1 MKIVICEDDAKQ
13 RKFLQS
19 TIVHS
24 SLFQY
29 KDIEIALIASNP
41 SEVLTYIQEHRADCF
56 LLDIELQHEINGLE
70 LANAIRR
77 KDSLATIIFI
87 TTYAD
92 KLRLTFTYKVAALD
106 FIIKNES
113 DLAKNLIDTL
123 HVAYQ
128 KHQNMH
134 TQQIEKAFQV
144 KIGEYIKII
153 PFDDIYCFSTSPN
166 AHKIELKEKC
176 GVYEFF
182 SNLTD
187 IEQQLDTRFI
197 RCHRGYII
205 NLQHI
210 QKIDPTNRTITMKN
224 GSICHY
230 SYRYK
235 KVLMNALSIHHTVSL
250 NSASIEK

>member
-1 MKIVICEDDAKQ
+1 MKIVICEDDARQ

-29 KDIEIALIASNP
+29 DDVEIALIASNP
-41 SEVLTYIQEHRADCF
+41 SEVFTYLKEHRANCF

-70 LANAIRR
+70 LANTIRS
-77 KDSLATIIFI
+77 KDPLASIIFI

-92 KLRLTFTYKVAALD
+92 KLKLTFTYKIAALD
-106 FIIKNES
+106 FIVKNEPN
-113 DLAKNLIDTL
+113 LAENLIDTL
-123 HVAYQ
+123 HIAYQ
-128 KHQNMH
+128 KHQNIQ
-134 TQQIEKAFQV
+134 TEQIDKTFQV
-144 KIGEYIKII
+144 KIGEHVQII
-153 PFDDIYCFSTSPN
+153 PFTDIYCFATSLN
-166 AHKIELKEKC
+166 AHKIEMKEKN

-187 IEQQLDTRFI
+187 IEQQLDERFF

-210 QKIDPTNRTITMKN
+210 RKIDQTYRTITMTN

-230 SYRYK
+230 SFRYK
-235 KVLMNALSIHHTVSL
+235 KALIKALPSTSTI
-250 NSASIEK
+250 IFE

>member
-1 MKIVICEDDAKQ
+1 MKIVICEDDAQQ

-29 KDIEIALIASNP
+29 NDIEIALIASNP
-41 SEVLTYIQEHRADCF
+41 SEVFAYIQEHRADCF

-70 LANAIRR
+70 LANTIRS
-77 KDSLATIIFI
+77 KDPFATIIFI
-87 TTYAD
+87 TTHAD

-106 FIIKNES
+106 FIVKNKP
-113 DLAKNLIDTL
+113 DLAENLIDTL

-128 KHQNMH
+128 KHQNIH
-134 TQQIEKAFQV
+134 TQQIERAFQV
-144 KIGEYIKII
+144 KIGEHIKII

-166 AHKIELKEKC
+166 AHKIELKEKS

-187 IEQQLDTRFI
+187 IEQQLDNRFF
-197 RCHRGYII
+197 RCHRGYIV

-210 QKIDPTNRTITMKN
+210 HKIDSTYRTITMKN
-224 GSICHY
+224 GSICNY
-230 SYRYK
+230 SFRYK
-235 KVLMNALSIHHTVSL
+235 KALMNALTLHQTLSL
-250 NSASIEK
+250 NSASPGK